1 MATEEKNTQQDQA
14 AFRKKVEDI
23 LLDARKTSTNIIKR
37 TSDTISASNAM
48 LKSASGQSGN
58 NTGSVTP

>member
-48 LKSASGQSGN
+48 LKSASGQSGST
-58 NTGSVTP
+58 TGSVTP